1 MTEKRELYHC
11 PICGN
16 LVEVLNNGAGTLVCC
31 GKPMSRIE
39 GNTTDGDR
47 LWAVLAESLEGSH
60 GAIINIGESS
70 ISDWFTPD
78 RLGEL
83 SDYLKNLI
91 DAA

>member
-1 MTEKRELYHC
+1 MPDVAQHIGYVFD
-11 PICGN
+11 I
-16 LVEVLNNGAGTLVCC
+16 
-31 GKPMSRIE
+31 IE
-39 GNTTDGDR
+39 GNTTDGDT